1 MLVADGEGA
10 RATRRSHRRAPTCCS
25 GCDRDLSNAL
35 RNAATSTAI
44 ATDKALAARERPV
57 AMPQSK
63 RDIGEIVRS
72 LEALGVARQV
82 ELPGAQP
89 VEAEVVDETHPVERR

>member
-1 MLVADGEGA
+1 MAGSVQRVIAREHEDLAIKGA
-10 RATRRSHRRAPTCCS
+10 ALTRELIDRTKARIGAIP
-25 GCDRDLSNAL
+25 DRDLSNAL

-57 AMPQSK
+57 AMPQRK

-82 ELPGAQP
+82 ELPGP
-89 VEAEVVDETHPVERR
+89 